1 MLNEADNNKSKTSAG
16 IGTINSGR
24 FFSHSTRLFS
34 HHVPTE
40 FVLLGFIEFF
50 ALMGS
55 YYIGVDLRFREDIWL
70 QRSGDYLA
78 QAVLFVVIM
87 QLSLIA
93 FGAYQRQPEQSTT
106 MLAARVG
113 ASIMMGMLILS
124 LTFYI
129 APVFFLGRGALALAV
144 LVSFVVVMMIRLIF
158 MRISNAYDLRLRVL
172 VLGAGQNAGLVRK
185 SEAKDELRG
194 VNLVCYM
201 PMPGDR
207 EAESGISLVK
217 TPGALFKYVAENQ
230 IDIIVLAMD
239 ERRKGL
245 PVHELL
251 DCKMGGVEVVDL
263 LTFFERHTSKIRL
276 DIMQPSWLFL
286 SEGFEV
292 NNFRR
297 MWKRM
302 FDVAC
307 VLVLLIVVLP
317 LAALS
322 ALAILIESR
331 GRQGVIY
338 SQTRV
343 SENGRLFQIY
353 KFRSMV
359 IEAEKDGIARWAAKN
374 DARVTR
380 VGAILRKF
388 RLDELPQL
396 YNVLRG
402 DMSFVG
408 PRPERPEFVE
418 RLSEKIPYYNERHRV
433 KPGLSGWA
441 QIRYPYGA
449 SEEDGFEKLQYDLY
463 YVKNC
468 SILLDMLV
476 LLQTA
481 EVVLLGKGAH

>member
-1 MLNEADNNKSKTSAG
+1 MLNDSAND
-16 IGTINSGR
+16 TPKQNSEEPSSGSLR
-24 FFSHSTRLFS
+24 FFSRSTRLFN

-40 FVLLGFIEFF
+40 FILLGIIEFF
-50 ALMGS
+50 ALMMA
-55 YYIGVDLRFREDIWL
+55 YHIGVDLRFSENIWGQNFTGFL
-70 QRSGDYLA
+70 LHA
-78 QAVLFVVIM
+78 AVFAAIM
-87 QLSLIA
+87 QVSLIA
-93 FGAYQRQPEQSTT
+93 FGAYQRQASQATN
-106 MLAARVG
+106 MLAARIG
-113 ASIMMGMLILS
+113 ASMMLGMLILS
-124 LTFYI
+124 LTFYL
-129 APVFFLGRGALALAV
+129 APVFFLGRGAMALAV
-144 LVSFVVVMMIRLIF
+144 SVSFVVIMLSRLVFRRISGSYDMR
-158 MRISNAYDLRLRVL
+158 MRIL
-172 VLGAGQNAGLVRK
+172 VLGAGKKANLVRDA
-185 SEAKDELRG
+185 EAAGELNG
-194 VNLVCYM
+194 VHIVFYM
-201 PMPGDR
+201 PMPGDI
-207 EAESGISLVK
+207 ETDDTIGMVN
-217 TPGALFKYVAENQ
+217 TPGALYKYVAEKQ
-230 IDIIVLAMD
+230 IDTILLAMD

-251 DCKMGGVEVVDL
+251 DCKMSGVDVLDL

-297 MWKRM
+297 MWKRA

-307 VLVLLIVVLP
+307 VLMLLPMVLP
-317 LAALS
+317 FAVVS
-322 ALAILIESR
+322 AVAVFIDGR
-331 GRQGVIY
+331 GREGVFY

-359 IEAEKDGIARWAAKN
+359 KGAEKDGVAQWAAKN
-374 DARVTR
+374 DARITR
-380 VGAILRKF
+380 VGSVLRKYRF
-388 RLDELPQL
+388 DELPQL
-396 YNVLRG
+396 YNVLKG

-418 RLSEKIPYYNERHRV
+418 RLSDKIPYYNERHRV

-468 SILLDMLV
+468 GILLDILV

-481 EVVLLGKGAH
+481 EVVLLGKGAQ